1 MTKGRENRILQNSDR
16 TFSPSDRANTGTSDQ
31 AFSLSDDNNVL
42 NQEIYKAVRSEKL
55 EVSKENQELYFIR
68 DYLGNIKSIF
78 DNNGEMLYYRLY
90 DEFGGEFTGQS
101 RSQDYADQNDLTQP
115 CFTPF
120 GFTSREFDEIADLYF
135 YRSRY
140 YAPTLGR
147 FTQRDKFNEAGFIT
161 GNPAVIYNPLQLNDY
176 TYVGNNPLNFIDP
189 WGYCKGEMDTWIYKY
204 MKIKPAW
211 LPPFEINAKQNPG
224 GQYARTYPTGLVI
237 VYGPYYNQQ
246 PDLIKESIRY
256 HEFVHVE
263 QEANLLFIFSFFVDA
278 YYAQTRQP
286 NIREI
291 EAYVR
296 QSNLIDA
303 FIKNKNLNNETI
315 KELKD
320 FQNKQVDYFFREPH
334 ELIDSPLF

>member
-1 MTKGRENRILQNSDR
+1 MTKGKENRILQSSDW

-42 NQEIYKAVRSEKL
+42 NQEIY
-55 EVSKENQELYFIR
+55 FIR

-90 DEFGGEFTGQS
+90 DEFGNEGDSGQAAQES
-101 RSQDYADQNDLTQP
+101 LNLGAAQ
-115 CFTPF
+115 TPAF

-140 YAPTLGR
+140 YDPQIGR

-189 WGYCKGEMDTWIYKY
+189 WGYCKGEMNTWIYKY

-211 LPPFEINAKQNPG
+211 LPPFEKIMDKRIG
-224 GQYARTYPTGLVI
+224 GEGKTQFFNI
-237 VYGPYYNQQ
+237 SYGKEFQQ
-246 PDLIKESIRY
+246 MSLPAQESVRY
-256 HEFVHVE
+256 HEFIHFFQIGRSYFDLWDIYFDKPYPRTE
-263 QEANLLFIFSFFVDA
+263 MEA
-278 YYAQTRQP
+278 YTRQK
-286 NIREI
+286 
-291 EAYVR
+291 
-296 QSNLIDA
+296 NLIEELIKQTKNPHDLA
-303 FIKNKNLNNETI
+303 DLQLYLEQIIDIIKNPEKMW
-315 KELKD
+315 
-320 FQNKQVDYFFREPH
+320 
-334 ELIDSPLF
+334 